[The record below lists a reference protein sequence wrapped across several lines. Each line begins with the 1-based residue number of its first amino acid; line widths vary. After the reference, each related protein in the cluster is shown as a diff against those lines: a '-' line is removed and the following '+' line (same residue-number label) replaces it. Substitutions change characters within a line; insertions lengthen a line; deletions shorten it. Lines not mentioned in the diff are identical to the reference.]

1 MIRRKYDMLKEILI
15 KSVKWKV
22 WTWCVPSLGGLVL
35 ILMFGSNYF
44 NLDIKTSILL
54 GVISLITLWIL
65 RFLYLLIVFAI
76 KYYRNVFV
84 DSIWGEA
91 IVELKNAYAE
101 IHSLRKKENINDEE
115 FIRVMVNL
123 CDTLKKIFD
132 KKTKAECC
140 VSIKVPISSGENLM
154 SLELC
159 NLCRDS
165 SHKSKSRD
173 TEMYKQIK
181 HRIIGN
187 TAYSIIV
194 NKILRGNQKHLA
206 YVNNNIAGSSDYENT
221 SKDAYPN
228 GTFPYNS
235 ELVYP
240 IVPIKGNETNHRALK
255 GFICIDCNKSNKFD
269 ENRYDIPLVQ
279 GVADGIYDIFT
290 KRNND

>member
-1 MIRRKYDMLKEILI
+1 MLKELLI

-22 WTWCVPSLGGLVL
+22 WKWCLSSFGALVTILLLGRNFFD
-35 ILMFGSNYF
+35 M
-44 NLDIKTSILL
+44 DINKSILL
-54 GVISLITLWIL
+54 GCASLFVIWIL
-65 RFLYLLIVFAI
+65 RFLYLLGEATI
-76 KYYRNVFV
+76 KYCHNTFI
-84 DSIWGEA
+84 DSIWGDA

-173 TEMYKQIK
+173 TEIYKQIK

-240 IVPIKGNETNHRALK
+240 IVPIKGNETNDRALK
-255 GFICIDCNKSNKFD
+255 GFICIDCNESNKFD
-269 ENRYDIPLVQ
+269 ENRYDIPMVQ
-279 GVADGIYDIFT
+279 GVADGIYDLFT
-290 KRNND
+290 RRNNG

>member
-1 MIRRKYDMLKEILI
+1 MLKELLI

-22 WTWCVPSLGGLVL
+22 WTWCLSSFGALVTILLLGRNFFD
-35 ILMFGSNYF
+35 M
-44 NLDIKTSILL
+44 DINKSILL
-54 GVISLITLWIL
+54 GCASLFVIWIL
-65 RFLYLLIVFAI
+65 RFLYLLGEATI
-76 KYYRNVFV
+76 KYCHNTFI
-84 DSIWGEA
+84 DSIWGDA
-91 IVELKNAYAE
+91 IVELKNAYSE
-101 IHSLRKKENINDEE
+101 IHSLRKQEDISDKE
-115 FIRVMVNL
+115 FITVMVKL

-140 VSIKVPISSGENLM
+140 VSIKVPISSDENLM

-240 IVPIKGNETNHRALK
+240 IVPIKGNETNDRALK
-255 GFICIDCNKSNKFD
+255 GFICIDCNESNKFD
-269 ENRYDIPLVQ
+269 ENRYDIPMVQ
-279 GVADGIYDIFT
+279 GVADGIYDLFT
-290 KRNND
+290 RRNNG

>member
-1 MIRRKYDMLKEILI
+1 MLKEILI

-22 WTWCVPSLGGLVL
+22 WTWCVPSLGALITVL
-35 ILMFGSNYF
+35 TWGCNFFDMG
-44 NLDIKTSILL
+44 IKESILL
-54 GVISLITLWIL
+54 GVASLFTIWLF
-65 RFLYLLIVFAI
+65 RFLYLLCEALI
-76 KYYRNVFV
+76 KYCHNTFI
-84 DSIWGEA
+84 DSIWGDA

-240 IVPIKGNETNHRALK
+240 IVPIKCNETNDRALK
-255 GFICIDCNKSNKFD
+255 GFICIDCNESNKFD
-269 ENRYDIPLVQ
+269 ENRYDIPMVQ
-279 GVADGIYDIFT
+279 GVSDGIYDLFT
-290 KRNND
+290 RRNNG

>member
-1 MIRRKYDMLKEILI
+1 MLKELLI

-22 WTWCVPSLGGLVL
+22 WTWCLSSFGALVTILLLGRNFFD
-35 ILMFGSNYF
+35 M
-44 NLDIKTSILL
+44 DINKSILL
-54 GVISLITLWIL
+54 GCASLFVIWIL
-65 RFLYLLIVFAI
+65 RFLYLLGEATI
-76 KYYRNVFV
+76 KYCHNTFI
-84 DSIWGEA
+84 DSIWGDA

-240 IVPIKGNETNHRALK
+240 IVPIKGNETNDRALK
-255 GFICIDCNKSNKFD
+255 GFICIDCNESNKFD
-269 ENRYDIPLVQ
+269 ENRYDIPMVQ
-279 GVADGIYDIFT
+279 GVADGIYDLFT
-290 KRNND
+290 RRNNG

>member
-1 MIRRKYDMLKEILI
+1 MLKEILI

-54 GVISLITLWIL
+54 GVISLITLWL
-65 RFLYLLIVFAI
+65 FRFLYLLCEALI
-76 KYYRNVFV
+76 KYCHNTFI
-84 DSIWGEA
+84 DSIWGDA
-91 IVELKNAYAE
+91 IVELKNAYSE
-101 IHSLRKKENINDEE
+101 IHSLRKQEDISDTE
-115 FIRVMVNL
+115 FITVMVKL

-132 KKTKAECC
+132 KKTKANCC
-140 VSIKVPISSGENLM
+140 VSIKVPISSGDNLET
-154 SLELC
+154 LELY

-173 TEMYKQIK
+173 TEVYKQIK
-181 HRIIGN
+181 HSIIGN

-206 YVNNNIAGSSDYENT
+206 YVNNNIAESSDYENT
-221 SKDAYPN
+221 SKEAYQD
-228 GTFPYNS
+228 GIFPYNS

>member
-1 MIRRKYDMLKEILI
+1 MLKELLI

-22 WTWCVPSLGGLVL
+22 WTWCLSSFGALVTILLLGRNFFD
-35 ILMFGSNYF
+35 M
-44 NLDIKTSILL
+44 DINKSILL
-54 GVISLITLWIL
+54 GCASLFVIWIL
-65 RFLYLLIVFAI
+65 RFLYLLGEATI
-76 KYYRNVFV
+76 KYCHNTFI
-84 DSIWGEA
+84 DSIWGDA

-240 IVPIKGNETNHRALK
+240 IVPIKGNKTNDRALK
-255 GFICIDCNKSNKFD
+255 GFICIDCNESNKFD
-269 ENRYDIPLVQ
+269 ENRYDIPMVQ
-279 GVADGIYDIFT
+279 GVSDGIYDLFT
-290 KRNND
+290 RRNNG

>member
-1 MIRRKYDMLKEILI
+1 M
-15 KSVKWKV
+15 
-22 WTWCVPSLGGLVL
+22 
-35 ILMFGSNYF
+35 
-44 NLDIKTSILL
+44 L
-54 GVISLITLWIL
+54 GVISLITLWL
-65 RFLYLLIVFAI
+65 FRFLYLLCEALI
-76 KYYRNVFV
+76 KYCHNTFI
-84 DSIWGEA
+84 DSIWGDA

-115 FIRVMVNL
+115 FIRIMVNL

-173 TEMYKQIK
+173 TEIYKQIK

-240 IVPIKGNETNHRALK
+240 IVPIKGNETNDRALK
-255 GFICIDCNKSNKFD
+255 GFICIDCNESNKFD

-279 GVADGIYDIFT
+279 GVADGIYDLFT
-290 KRNND
+290 RRNNG

>member
-1 MIRRKYDMLKEILI
+1 MLKEIFI

-22 WTWCVPSLGGLVL
+22 WTWCLPSLGAL
-35 ILMFGSNYF
+35 ITILLLGRNFF
-44 NLDIKTSILL
+44 NMEIKESILL
-54 GVISLITLWIL
+54 GVASLFTIWFL
-65 RFLYLLIVFAI
+65 RFLYLLGEALI
-76 KYYRNVFV
+76 KYCHNTFI
-84 DSIWGEA
+84 DSIWGDA
-91 IVELKNAYAE
+91 IVELKNAYSE
-101 IHSLRKKENINDEE
+101 IHSLRKQEDISDTE
-115 FIRVMVNL
+115 FITVMVKL

-240 IVPIKGNETNHRALK
+240 IVPIKGNETNDRALK

-279 GVADGIYDIFT
+279 GVADGIYDLFT
-290 KRNND
+290 RRNNG

>member
-1 MIRRKYDMLKEILI
+1 MLKELLI

-54 GVISLITLWIL
+54 GVISLIILWL
-65 RFLYLLIVFAI
+65 FRFLYLLCEALI
-76 KYYRNVFV
+76 KYCHNTFI
-84 DSIWGEA
+84 DSIWGDA
-91 IVELKNAYAE
+91 IVELKNAYSE
-101 IHSLRKKENINDEE
+101 IHSLRKQEDISDEE
-115 FIRVMVNL
+115 FITVMVKL

-132 KKTKAECC
+132 KKTKANCC
-140 VSIKVPISSGENLM
+140 VSIKVPISSGDNLET
-154 SLELC
+154 LELY

-173 TEMYKQIK
+173 TEVYKQIK

-206 YVNNNIAGSSDYENT
+206 YVNNNIAESSDYENT
-221 SKDAYPN
+221 SKEAYQD
-228 GTFPYNS
+228 GIFPYNS

-240 IVPIKGNETNHRALK
+240 IVPIKGNQTNHRALK
-255 GFICIDCNKSNKFD
+255 GFICIDCNESNKFD
-269 ENRYDIPLVQ
+269 ENRYDIPMVQ
-279 GVADGIYDIFT
+279 GVADGIYDLFT
-290 KRNND
+290 RRNNG